1 MKANA
6 EPDWSD
12 LRLFLSVAR
21 TGGFVRAAR
30 MSGVSLATMGRRM
43 QALEQDLGVTLF
55 ERLPD
60 GRRLTAAGEA
70 LAGPAARI
78 GAIIDEG
85 LQAMR
90 DADSGATIPLRIWGD
105 EWEASFIATRL
116 PDLRARLGPDARI
129 ELLMSHRPPSL
140 ARREADVLLLS
151 SSPAA
156 EGLVQ
161 RRLGQMTF
169 AAYGVPAQVTLGLT
183 SAAWIGFNAE
193 HDYFPAERWLA
204 EWRGPGTA
212 DIRVSSA
219 LSIHQ
224 AVAAGAGLGVLPCF
238 VGDAD
243 PGLIRATAP
252 IDSLT
257 RDIRCARRGDDEP
270 HTVRLTAAL
279 AEVVRAAAEVLDGK
293 RG

>member
-1 MKANA
+1 MKANP

-43 QALEQDLGVTLF
+43 QALEQDLGVALF

-70 LAGPAARI
+70 LAGPTARI

-85 LQAMR
+85 LQAIR
-90 DADSGATIPLRIWGD
+90 DAGAGATIPLRLWGD
-105 EWEASFIATRL
+105 EWEASFVAARL
-116 PDLRARLGPDARI
+116 PELRERLGPDVRI

-140 ARREADVLLLS
+140 TRREADVLLLS
-151 SSPAA
+151 STPAA
-156 EGLVQ
+156 DGLVQ

-169 AAYGVPAQVTLGLT
+169 AAYGAPAQVALGLT
-183 SAAWIGFNAE
+183 SAPWIGFNAE

-204 EWRGPGTA
+204 EWRGSGTA

-238 VGDAD
+238 IGDAD
-243 PGLIRATAP
+243 PRLARATAP

-257 RDIRCARRGDDEP
+257 RDIRCARRGEDEP
-270 HTVRLTAAL
+270 HTARLTAAL
-279 AEVVRAAAEVLDGK
+279 VEVVRTAAGALEGA